1 MLTEGLLKVGITLID
16 IIYSFLGVLPK
27 FSAEIINV
35 VDGMFNLLFDGVNL
49 AGIFIDLN
57 MVKILIP
64 FAIAIINFD
73 KIAKIVMF
81 VLKKIPIIDI
91 K

>member
-1 MLTEGLLKVGITLID
+1 MLSEWMMKFGISLLD
-16 IIYSFLGVLPK
+16 IIYSFLGVLPSFPEAVTNTVDEVFNIM
-27 FSAEIINV
+27 FSAI
-35 VDGMFNLLFDGVNL
+35 NL

-64 FAIAIINFD
+64 IVIAIINFD
-73 KIAKIVMF
+73 KILKIVMF
-81 VLKKIPIIDI
+81 VLKKIPLINI